1 MVLMKRAI
9 LFETPADETILN
21 AYGESVVSFHT
32 LTASHLYSETLL
44 CVSLYTCRVER
55 NNEMNKKLNRE
66 DRYALVPSSVRCSVS
81 QA

>member
-1 MVLMKRAI
+1 MKRAI

-32 LTASHLYSETLL
+32 RTAPSIHKHF
-44 CVSLYTCRVER
+44 CAFRRIHVER
-55 NNEMNKKLNRE
+55 NIEVNEKNYWE